1 MQLVQPGE
9 ELFVVTSKGYGKRTA
24 VEEYKIQARGG
35 KGLLT
40 YDKSKF
46 KKTGHL
52 IGAIV
57 AGDEDEVMLINS
69 KGTIIRIAAREISR
83 LGRATQGVKIMRVG
97 DDIEIISMSK
107 VINEE
112 ERAQMA
118 EQAQKQ
124 RKKKKAEKRAAE
136 AKAEK
141 EKAKAEKKKAEAA
154 ADDGTEQTTF
164 DI

>member
-1 MQLVQPGE
+1 MISSENAPKDDLSFGAFFMSLVSRYGFNGCGDHAE
-9 ELFVVTSKGYGKRTA
+9 HFFV
-24 VEEYKIQARGG
+24 
-35 KGLLT
+35 
-40 YDKSKF
+40 
-46 KKTGHL
+46 L

-57 AGDEDEVMLINS
+57 VDDNDEIMLINS
-69 KGTIIRIAAREISR
+69 KGTIIRIAAKEISR

-118 EQAQKQ
+118 EKAQKQ
-124 RKKKKAEKRAAE
+124 REKKKAEKKAAE
-136 AKAEK
+136 AKAER
-141 EKAKAEKKKAEAA
+141 EKAKAAK
-154 ADDGTEQTTF
+154 DDGTEQTEF